1 MLSVRL
7 FLLVLGVRKL
17 LRSHV
22 ERLPWRVLLIIVIVG
37 RRRHLILTDHSA
49 LGARRIVPL
58 RPDSNLIV
66 LVAVELLV
74 VSSLRGPLI
83 AIRILVPL
91 RHVLPLVVRRRLFDV
106 DFFRA
111 FDTVG

>member
-1 MLSVRL
+1 MRL

-22 ERLPWRVLLIIVIVG
+22 ERLPRRVLLIIIVVG

-49 LGARRIVPL
+49 LGARLIIHL
-58 RPDSNLIV
+58 R
-66 LVAVELLV
+66 LLV
-74 VSSLRGPLI
+74 VSPLRGLLI
-83 AIRILVPL
+83 AKRILVPL
-91 RHVLPLVVRRRLFDV
+91 RHVLPLVVRRRLLDV
-106 DFFRA
+106 DIFRA